1 MLTEIRDSPT
11 MPILPAIETT
21 PITQAAFG
29 KLAFEVMSHVF
40 AIHDEYGRFFDE
52 LVYKR
57 ELARRMAGI
66 ETEVG
71 VDVVHHT
78 FFKRYFADVIA
89 SRTGVFEFKS
99 AEAIHARHRSQTTHY
114 LLLFGLHHGKVINMR
129 RESVEHEFVNIQ
141 ANLADLR
148 NPEINEVQYRCN
160 TPGASELKEVLLG
173 MVHDW
178 GTGLDLSLYEEGITH
193 FFGGEA
199 KVLVRI
205 PVTGTGG
212 ELAMQTMRLLTPYS
226 AFKLTAFP
234 PGSSNHANF
243 QTHAQRLLHH
253 TPLHFIQWIN
263 IHQNELTLA
272 TIE

>member
-1 MLTEIRDSPT
+1 
-11 MPILPAIETT
+11 MPILPSLATT
-21 PITQAAFG
+21 PISQVAFG
-29 KLAFEVMSHVF
+29 KLAFEVMYHVF

-57 ELARRMAGI
+57 ELARRMSGMEI
-66 ETEVG
+66 EVG
-71 VDVVHHT
+71 VDVVHHS

-89 SRTGVFEFKS
+89 SRSGLFEFKA
-99 AEAIHARHRSQTTHY
+99 AEAIHARHRAQTTNY

-141 ANLADLR
+141 ADLPDLR
-148 NPEINEVQYRCN
+148 NPEVNEVLYCCN
-160 TPGASELKEVLLG
+160 TPGARDLKEILLG
-173 MVHDW
+173 LVHDW
-178 GTGLDLSLYEEGITH
+178 GTGLDLSLYEEAITH
-193 FFGGEA
+193 FFGGEP
-199 KVLVRI
+199 KVLTRI

-212 ELAMQTMRLLTPYS
+212 ELAMQTMRLLNPYS

-234 PGSSNHANF
+234 PGSPYHANF

-253 TPLHFIQWIN
+253 TPLNFIQWIN
-263 IHQNELTLA
+263 IHQTEITFV